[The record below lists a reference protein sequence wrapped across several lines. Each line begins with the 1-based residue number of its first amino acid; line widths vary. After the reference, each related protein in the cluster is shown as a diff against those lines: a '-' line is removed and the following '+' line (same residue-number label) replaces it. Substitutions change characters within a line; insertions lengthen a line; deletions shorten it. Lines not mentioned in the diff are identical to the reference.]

1 VRIDEV
7 FQDYATWHRASV
19 AKLSD
24 GLSTRVIILSGV
36 TCSLHLQNNKATPAV
51 LATPRGLAETFWDV
65 PTMQAYASCSSA
77 GRIWTLSGADTM
89 AEPTQAPRRV
99 QVERAVYRRPT
110 GVLEIC
116 FKDETGRLRWRTV
129 DGGILAA
136 RKHQDDLSARR
147 ARGERTSPNPKLRF
161 GEAADRWLNGPVLDL
176 RDTTQ
181 VKYRSITDRHLRPRF
196 GARRLDGIAADD
208 VAELVR
214 DLRADGKSEATIAVA
229 VAVIGR
235 IYRFAARRLGW
246 NGTIPTTLMLS
257 SERPK
262 VSRAKR
268 RPIFIGEQLEQT
280 IAAAH
285 EPFRTLLAV
294 AALTGARISELCGLT
309 WADVQIDDLDEAEIE
324 FGWQVD
330 RHGNRRPTK
339 TDGSARTVPI
349 PRELA
354 LVLGR
359 HKLGVCSCA
368 ATDFVFATRTGRPLQ
383 QRNVARALRDVQERA
398 TDAVGQP
405 TFPILR
411 EVDADGRRVCVPR
424 GVLPSVHSFR
434 HTVASRA
441 LLAGESGDEV
451 AFPARPPGRHGDTG
465 SLCARSGRR
474 SAAGASPV
482 TDGSRVC
489 GRAPRGTRR

>member
-1 VRIDEV
+1 
-7 FQDYATWHRASV
+7 
-19 AKLSD
+19 
-24 GLSTRVIILSGV
+24 
-36 TCSLHLQNNKATPAV
+36 
-51 LATPRGLAETFWDV
+51 
-65 PTMQAYASCSSA
+65 
-77 GRIWTLSGADTM
+77 M
-89 AEPTQAPRRV
+89 AESSQAPRRV
-99 QVERAVYRRPT
+99 RVERAVYRRPT

-136 RKHQDDLSARR
+136 RKLRDDLSARR

-181 VKYRSITDRHLRPRF
+181 VKYRSITDGHLRPRF
-196 GARRLDGIAADD
+196 DARRLDGIAADD

-285 EPFRTLLAV
+285 EPFRTLFAV

-309 WADVQIDDLDEAEIE
+309 WADVRIDDLDEAEIE

-383 QRNVARALRDVQERA
+383 QRNVARVLRDAQERA

-411 EVDADGRRVCVPR
+411 EVDADGRRVRVPR
-424 GVLPSVHSFR
+424 GVLPSMHSFR

-441 LLAGESGDEV
+441 LLAGESVDEV
-451 AFPARPPGRHGDTG
+451 AFLLGHRDGTVTRAVYVREVADARRRALRPSRMAAEYAGELRAALDGDHGLD
-465 SLCARSGRR
+465 
-474 SAAGASPV
+474 
-482 TDGSRVC
+482 
-489 GRAPRGTRR
+489 